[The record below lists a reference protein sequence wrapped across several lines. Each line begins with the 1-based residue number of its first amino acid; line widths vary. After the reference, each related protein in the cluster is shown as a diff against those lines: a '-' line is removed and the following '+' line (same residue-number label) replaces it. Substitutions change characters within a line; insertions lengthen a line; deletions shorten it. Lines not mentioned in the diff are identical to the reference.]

1 MGSRG
6 WDDHVMRSE
15 AEFLR
20 FGFLGWVEY
29 DRSNNTWISQW
40 ALFWVGFGS
49 IEVWVTAMGTVEVV
63 FFRFGVKN

>member
-20 FGFLGWVEY
+20 FWLQVLVEY

-40 ALFWVGFGS
+40 ALFGEGFG
-49 IEVWVTAMGTVEVV
+49 
-63 FFRFGVKN
+63 FGCG